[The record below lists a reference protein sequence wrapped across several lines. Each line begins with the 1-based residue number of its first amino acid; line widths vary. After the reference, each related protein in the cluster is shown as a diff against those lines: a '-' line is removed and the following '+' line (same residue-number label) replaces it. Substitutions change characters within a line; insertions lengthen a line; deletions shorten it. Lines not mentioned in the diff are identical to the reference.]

1 MGLLIKTSFQ
11 SIQLYQSELAVR
23 FLKNVLKSKLPE
35 TNFNERLSRY
45 LPSRYLFV
53 QSQWEHQ
60 NNV

>member
-11 SIQLYQSELAVR
+11 SIHLYQSELAVR

-45 LPSRYLFV
+45 LPSRYLLV
-53 QSQWEHQ
+53 QSQ
-60 NNV
+60 